1 MAISRNELI
10 RILAEADPMGL
21 VASGAPKDEYA
32 PEADEILSLVPPIQ
46 VTEVTGVFSVSFNEP
61 GACSRETARW
71 ILDEMVRRDG
81 SR

>member
-10 RILAEADPMGL
+10 RILAEADPVGL
-21 VASGAPKDEYA
+21 VAGGAPRDTYA
-32 PEADEILSLVPPIQ
+32 READEILALKPPLQ
-46 VTEVTGVFSVSFNEP
+46 LTEVTGVFSVSFSEP

-71 ILDEMVRRDG
+71 IVDEMVRRDG